1 MNQTWQTP
9 HVSNRA
15 YRELPSVDALAGQ
28 IETGLPRR
36 LAVLVARAALAEAR
50 EAIGSGQEVD
60 VDQLANRLASALE
73 RDAGVRV
80 INASG
85 VLLHTNLGRANW
97 SARAIQRASSVAG
110 GFNNVELDLETGE
123 RGLRGE
129 YVQTLVADLTGAEA
143 TLVVNNNASALLLAL
158 AATAPDRAVPVAR
171 GELIEIGGSY
181 RLPSVMEAGGARLVE
196 VGTTNRT
203 RIGDYQVA
211 VQTHD
216 CGALLKVHPSNYRV
230 EGFTETTGLE
240 ALSEL
245 AAEAG
250 IPLLYDLGSGL
261 LDADAPWLPDWLRGE
276 PAVRQSIS
284 AGANVV
290 MFSGDKLLGGPQAGV
305 IAGEAATISR
315 LRRSPL
321 ARALRVDAVTYAAL
335 GATLEAYLGGPP
347 TEIPFWRHALTPI
360 EELENRSRALAEAI
374 DAEVEAGSSEV
385 GAGSAPGMS
394 IPSPLVRIAGR
405 QDLFSRLLGTAAP
418 ILTRRDSGDLVI
430 DLRASE
436 PEDDEVIVD
445 TVLKC
450 R

>member
-1 MNQTWQTP
+1 MNETWQTP
-9 HVSNRA
+9 HVSNPA
-15 YRELPSVDALAGQ
+15 YRELPSVDALAGS
-28 IETGLPRR
+28 IETALPRR
-36 LAVLVARAALAEAR
+36 LAVLVARTALDEAR
-50 EAIGSGQEVD
+50 QAIGSGEDVD
-60 VDQLANRLASALE
+60 VDQLANRLASSLE
-73 RDAGVRV
+73 RNAGVRV
-80 INASG
+80 INATG

-97 SARAIQRASSVAG
+97 SARALERAREVAA
-110 GFNNVELDLETGE
+110 GFNNVELDLETGG
-123 RGLRGE
+123 RGLRGG
-129 YVQTLVADLTGAEA
+129 YVQALLADLTGSEA

-158 AATAPDRAVPVAR
+158 AATASDRAVPVAR

-203 RIGDYQVA
+203 RVGDYQVA

-230 EGFTETTGLE
+230 EGFTETTDLE
-240 ALSEL
+240 DLSML
-245 AAEAG
+245 AAEAR

-261 LDADAPWLPDWLRGE
+261 LDAEVPWLPSWLRGE
-276 PAVRQSIS
+276 PAVRQSIA
-284 AGANVV
+284 AGANIV

-305 IAGEAATISR
+305 IAGDAATISR

-335 GATLEAYLGGPP
+335 GATLEAYLDGPP
-347 TEIPFWRHALTPI
+347 TEIPFWRHALTPVD
-360 EELENRSRALAEAI
+360 ELERRSTALAQAV
-374 DAEVEAGSSEV
+374 DAEVENGSSEV

-394 IPSPLVRIAGR
+394 IPSPVVRMADR
-405 QDLFSRLLGTAAP
+405 QDLFPCLLASKTP
-418 ILTRRDSGDLVI
+418 ILTRREAGDLII

-436 PEDDEVIVD
+436 PADDELIVD
-445 TVLKC
+445 AILKC